1 MTACDS
7 SHKLDAGFGRRPT
20 YSTTLRGGCLIR
32 RGRGYC
38 SDNMDLIPALSG
50 RHLDADAAKQCLVLQ
65 HEKIRVLLDKARSVA
80 ERALGGKKRAAA
92 RLPDAISRIRRTVEV
107 HLQFEERARAV
118 SLEEDR
124 QSRAR
129 NAAWFLRDH
138 ERQREGLA
146 RLHRQAMAQSE
157 LSGLAAELA
166 SLATC
171 LSNDMDEEERTL
183 AIAPAH
189 RSTPTAIA
197 AVTDPVETK
206 TA

>member
-1 MTACDS
+1 V
-7 SHKLDAGFGRRPT
+7 

-32 RGRGYC
+32 QARGYC
-38 SDNMDLIPALSG
+38 SNTMDLIPALSG

-65 HEKIRVLLDKARSVA
+65 HEKIRVLLDKARGVA

-107 HLQFEERARAV
+107 HLQFEERALAV
-118 SLEEDR
+118 ILEEDR

-146 RLHRQAMAQSE
+146 HLHRQAMAQSE
-157 LSGLAAELA
+157 LPGLAAALA
-166 SLATC
+166 A
-171 LSNDMDEEERTL
+171 LSSRLSDDMAEEERTL
-183 AIAPAH
+183 AIAPAG
-189 RSTPTAIA
+189 RSTPPAMV
-197 AVTDPVETK
+197 AVVADSGETK